1 MRKRHILLAL
11 LAFTK
16 LICQM
21 GSHDIMGGTQIKSP
35 QSYAFEKYGNVPVNL
50 YTGSIDLKI
59 PIYSLNIDGGN
70 TVDLFLSYDSSGF
83 IPHKKSDLAGMN
95 WSLIAG
101 GRVTRTINRIA
112 DEYTGNPTSNG
123 GNPYDLGLDLHGFLT
138 GVRANPYPNST
149 VYNLNSGA
157 GGTTGDDWRLGSTA
171 NGYEGEPDMFNF
183 NVLGLHGK
191 FMVGNDGNVL
201 VESDDPNV
209 QVDLS
214 GLQSYAGK
222 GFCIPPSSQI
232 VIKDG
237 KGNKYYFGGSYSAF
251 EIAYSRNSSGLKGD
265 SYSGFPAIN
274 SWSISKV
281 EFSNGKTVT
290 FNYVPDTLAS
300 NFCHM
305 LSASASSLTAN
316 AKLLSLES
324 FFQDGA
330 SAIAWSNC
338 PGGWLGGC
346 ETIAQSG
353 GTSTW
358 NYILLKKSLLQSIV
372 YGDTQVQINYKDQG
386 YPIVHFD
393 LANIY
398 FNEHVLDNIQIKY
411 KNNIIQTTALSYTD
425 YGSTNKRP
433 FLTSILET
441 PANKQYT
448 LEYYNTSNF
457 PVYYTKG
464 IDHWGYWN
472 GNDSNDNLAPVD
484 TYNASTG
491 DYTLN
496 NTVRDAKIP
505 YHNVGLLSKII
516 YPTKGYSVFEYEP
529 QTYGK
534 RLERTSASSF
544 LPTLTDNTGL
554 AGGARVKRRY
564 DYSENGGLT
573 NDKSYQYTTVLN
585 GSVSSGIL
593 MNWPRY
599 LYYIQFQ
606 GPGYNESRMI
616 RSSSNVQQNSL
627 DSYNIGYSKVFEID
641 NNKGYTE
648 HSFTSY
654 QDTPDVLSP
663 DTSNLRTYG
672 GGNYQSYPE
681 NLWKNFKNLY
691 GNDKSILRGKPLTDK
706 IYDNSGNILKQVEY
720 QYNDNINYNINST
733 KDDNNYVAIHHLST
747 YWVQGYKK
755 YFNTPT
761 LKKKIITD
769 YFNGSPVV
777 NSTEYYYDSN
787 SHLNLSRE
795 INNLSGTDVVSKSYV
810 YAQDY
815 INNALMISKNMI
827 GVPLEVTSTQTIG
840 TTSKTL
846 SKMETVYPT
855 SLPTTQAGNLVSPLF
870 VKSYDI
876 SNLGNTP
883 LIEVTY
889 DKYDSKGNLQ
899 QYTTKD
905 GISTTIIWGYNNT
918 QPIAKIEGAKL
929 SDIQQSFI
937 DSIVNASDTDAIAAP
952 NNDETS
958 FLSVLNTFRNNLPNY
973 LVSTYTYDPLIGVRS
988 IFPPSGI
995 GEIYIYDIANRL
1007 KEIRQQEKDI
1017 NGNMVYKVVKEFK
1030 YNYKN

>member
-1 MRKRHILLAL
+1 MRKRYILLGL
-11 LAFTK
+11 LTFTK
-16 LICQM
+16 LISQT
-21 GSHDIMGGTQIKSP
+21 GAHDVMGGTQIKSP

-50 YTGSIDLKI
+50 YTGTIDLKI

-70 TVDLFLSYDSSGF
+70 AVDLFLSYDSSGF
-83 IPHKKSDLAGMN
+83 IPHKKSDLAGTN

-101 GRVTRTINRIA
+101 GRVTRTINRMA
-112 DEYTGNPTSNG
+112 DEYIGNPTSNG
-123 GNPYDLGLDLHGFLT
+123 GNPYDSGMDLHGFLT
-138 GVRANPYPNST
+138 GVRTSPYSNST

-157 GGTTGDDWRLGSTA
+157 GGVTGSDWRLGSSA
-171 NGYEGEPDMFNF
+171 NGYEGEPDTFNF

-201 VESDDPNV
+201 VESDDPNI

-214 GLQSYAGK
+214 GLQSFGGK

-251 EIAYSRNSSGLKGD
+251 EIAYSRNSPGVRGD
-265 SYSGFPAIN
+265 DYSGFPAIN

-290 FNYVPDTLAS
+290 FNYVPDTLAG

-305 LSASASSLTAN
+305 LTASATSLRAN
-316 AKLLSLES
+316 AKVLSLES

-330 SAIAWSNC
+330 SAVSWSNC

-346 ETIAQSG
+346 ETLAQSG

-358 NYILLKKSLLQSIV
+358 NYVLLKKSLLQSIV

-386 YPIVHFD
+386 YPIVHFN

-398 FNEHVLDNIQIKY
+398 FNEHVIDNVQVKY
-411 KNNIIQTTALSYTD
+411 KNNTIQTTALSYAD
-425 YGSTNKRP
+425 YGGANKRP
-433 FLTSILET
+433 FLTGVLET

-448 LEYYNTSNF
+448 LEYYNTSNL
-457 PVYYTKG
+457 PTYYTKG

-484 TYNASTG
+484 TYNTSTG

-496 NTVRDAKIP
+496 NTIRDAKTQ
-505 YHNVGLLSKII
+505 YYNVGLLSKIT
-516 YPTKGYSVFEYEP
+516 YPTKGYSLFEYEP

-534 RLERTSASSF
+534 RIERTSASAF
-544 LPTLTDNTGL
+544 LPTLTNNTGL
-554 AGGARVKRRY
+554 AGGARIKRRY

-585 GSVSSGIL
+585 GSASSGIL

-616 RSSSNVQQNSL
+616 RSSSNIQQNSL

-641 NNKGYTE
+641 NNKGYAE

-663 DTSNLRTYG
+663 DTSNLRSYG

-691 GNDKSILRGKPLTDK
+691 GNDKSILRGKPLSDK
-706 IYDNSGNILKQVEY
+706 IYDNSGNLLKQAEY

-733 KDDNNYVAIHHLST
+733 KDDNNYVTINHLSA

-761 LKKKIITD
+761 LKKKVITD
-769 YFNGSPVV
+769 YFNNTPVT
-777 NSTEYYYDSN
+777 STTEYYYNSSN
-787 SHLNLSRE
+787 HLNLAIENSITPDNIE
-795 INNLSGTDVVSKSYV
+795 LSKGYS
-810 YAQDY
+810 YAQDLNV
-815 INNALMISKNMI
+815 NNSTMISKNMVGI
-827 GVPLEVTSTQTIG
+827 PVITEVKENN
-840 TTSKTL
+840 KTL
-846 SKMETVYPT
+846 SKIEIVYPT
-855 SLPTTQAGNLVSPLF
+855 AIPTSQAGSLILPLSA
-870 VKSYDI
+870 KSYDI
-876 SNLGNTP
+876 SNLSTTP
-883 LIEVTY
+883 STEVTY
-889 DKYDSKGNLQ
+889 DLYDSKGNLQ

-905 GISTTIIWGYNNT
+905 GVSTTIIWGYNNT

-937 DSIVNASDTDAIAAP
+937 DSIVNASDTDALAAP

-958 FLSVLNTFRNNLPNY
+958 FLSVLNTFKNNLPNY
-973 LVSTYTYDPLIGVRS
+973 QVNTYTYDPLIGVRS
-988 IFPPSGI
+988 ITPPSGI
-995 GEIYIYDIANRL
+995 KEVYIYDTANRL
-1007 KEIRQQEKDI
+1007 KEIKQELKNA
-1017 NGNMVYKVVKEFK
+1017 NGSLEYKILKEFK